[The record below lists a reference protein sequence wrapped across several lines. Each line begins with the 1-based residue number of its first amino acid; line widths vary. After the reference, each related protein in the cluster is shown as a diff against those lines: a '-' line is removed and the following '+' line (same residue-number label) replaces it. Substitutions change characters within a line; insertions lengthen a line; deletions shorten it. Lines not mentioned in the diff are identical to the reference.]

1 MASGSRISFERGIKV
16 SQKKTEKRTPLELL
30 KLLSGWLEDDLRIHY
45 AEPAIAEIEALNAHN
60 ETLLTTFVGF
70 IVCSVGCSEKQAL
83 HEIGVLYAMT
93 TTEREKSK

>member
-1 MASGSRISFERGIKV
+1 MSHNDS
-16 SQKKTEKRTPLELL
+16 TEKRTPLELL

-60 ETLLTTFVGF
+60 ETLLTTFVGS

-83 HEIGVLYAMT
+83 HEIGVLYAMANA
-93 TTEREKSK
+93 EREKSK